1 MSRKL
6 RKLWATRYIHPGAEM
21 KRHESQAA
29 AYRWLREEARHW
41 SAGRAQHVRVLLDER
56 LAFGGKTFDQ
66 VALLLAAAVVVGA
79 ALACTATAIQAAAA
93 LPRLETPMQP
103 LAVGQ
108 DQHSAFPGITREPS
122 GVLRLVWRQGSDHY
136 LTRDGRIMIA
146 ESWDDGETWTNPQ
159 TIRANP
165 DYRDPLDRKSVV

>member
-29 AYRWLREEARHW
+29 ADRGLREDARHW
-41 SAGRAQHVRVLLDER
+41 SAGRAQHVRVLVDER
-56 LAFGGKTFDQ
+56 LGFGWETFDPGD
-66 VALLLAAAVVVGA
+66 LLLAAAVVVGA
-79 ALACTATAIQAAAA
+79 ALACPASAIQAAAA

-108 DQHSAFPGITREPS
+108 DQHSAFPGMTREPS
-122 GVLRLVWRQGSDHY
+122 GVLRLVWRQGTEYY
-136 LTRDGRIMIA
+136 LTREGR
-146 ESWDDGETWTNPQ
+146 T
-159 TIRANP
+159 
-165 DYRDPLDRKSVV
+165 